1 MFSSKLGCFNLDT
14 LFFGDFRKEMHQN
27 SSVVFLTS
35 ACLLVLYF
43 KQGLFKRWRDSKVEK
58 EESNNVYGLYY
69 TEDGQQI
76 DQGTVEVVDVN
87 HYYG

>member
-1 MFSSKLGCFNLDT
+1 MQKCESEANLNNAALVATT
-14 LFFGDFRKEMHQN
+14 LAS

-43 KQGLFKRWRDSKVEK
+43 KQGLFKRWRDGKVEK